1 MESSPRPS
9 PSSWRFLVPNA
20 LTLANIACGFLALV
34 AAADGAYDRAAYL
47 LVVAIFLDT
56 FDGRA
61 ARLLKATSR
70 FGQQLDSFSDAISF
84 GLAPAFLVLRA
95 NLGSL
100 GDLGL
105 AVVLLYVF
113 AGVYRLGR
121 FNLTADA
128 HSKAKRTLGVP
139 IPIGGGY
146 LIVAV
151 LMRDHLGAG
160 ATAAVVVAMALLMVS
175 RWRLPELSGRSVV
188 AGMLLVGICNY
199 LAVVVWPSWLTVGWW
214 NVWNVAI
221 LMAAR
226 AEDRRQRPMVPAGS

>member
-1 MESSPRPS
+1 MESGPRVS
-9 PSSWRFLVPNA
+9 PSSWRYLVPNA

-34 AAADGAYDRAAYL
+34 ATADGAFERAAYL

-61 ARLLKATSR
+61 ARLLGATSR
-70 FGQQLDSFSDAISF
+70 FGQQLDSFSDAVSF

-95 NLGSL
+95 NLDPL
-100 GDLGL
+100 GDIGL
-105 AVVLLYVF
+105 SVVLLYVF
-113 AGVYRLGR
+113 AGVYRLAR

-128 HSKAKRTLGVP
+128 HSKGKRTLGVP
-139 IPIGGGY
+139 IPIAGGY

-151 LMRDHLGAG
+151 LMRDRLGAG
-160 ATAAVVVAMALLMVS
+160 ATAAVIAAMALLMVS
-175 RWRLPELSGRSVV
+175 RWRLPELSGRSLV

-199 LAVVVWPSWLTVGWW
+199 LAVVLWPSWATVGWW
-214 NVWNVAI
+214 NAWNVAI
-221 LMAAR
+221 LVAAW